1 MLSVMDQSDHSLTV
15 LIDLFTTVAGLRE
28 LELDV
33 SASVIAVVAAD
44 SLP

>member
-1 MLSVMDQSDHSLTV
+1 MDQSDHSLTV
-15 LIDLFTTVAGLRE
+15 LINLLTIVAGLRE
-28 LELDV
+28 PELDV

>member
-15 LIDLFTTVAGLRE
+15 LINLLTIVTGKRE